1 MQKYIY
7 SADELLKTK
16 PKKLEGVNF
25 NKEDSTT
32 IILNG
37 VTIHADNYEIVYGRS
52 FVMLR
57 FYKSHSLVACFE
69 VFGSNEH
76 KEDEII
82 IIDELG
88 HLISQTDFRA
98 MKNTMES
105 LENIH

>member
-16 PKKLEGVNF
+16 PEKLEGVNF

-76 KEDEII
+76 KADEMI

-88 HLISQTDFRA
+88 YLISQTNFRV

-105 LENIH
+105 LDK